1 MISIAKVIW
10 NTVRRPFPDSGL
22 TTLKGVQMN
31 QFRTMFV
38 SLAAVSLAGVL
49 LAGCSNPG
57 MGNAAPPDQSKAS
70 GPTGVEVNEAAAAAL
85 PAAVR
90 EKGTLTVTM
99 SQSSPPLHFMA
110 EDGTTTIGVDPEIAV
125 ALGEALGLKTKVVS
139 GPFDGIIP
147 GIAAGKF
154 DMSISQMSPS
164 AERRKVLDFVDYYQS
179 GSGIGVAPGNPQGLS
194 VDTLCGKRVGVLKGS
209 FQDLK
214 RLPALSAACTSGGKE
229 AIQAMTY
236 PDMQAPNLA
245 LTAGR
250 IDAVYIDGPT
260 LGYAVKQGGKIEVL
274 GEKDVSPVSIGFKKG
289 AGLEKAIQLG
299 MESLVK
305 SGKYQEIL
313 DKWGVGSGAI
323 TDFAFNKEQ

>member
-1 MISIAKVIW
+1 
-10 NTVRRPFPDSGL
+10 
-22 TTLKGVQMN
+22 MN
-31 QFRTMFV
+31 QFRSMLVTV
-38 SLAAVSLAGVL
+38 AAVSMASVILT
-49 LAGCSNPG
+49 GCSNPE
-57 MGNAAPPDQSKAS
+57 MNTSAQTDTPKSSTTAAA
-70 GPTGVEVNEAAAAAL
+70 VNVDEAAAAAL
-85 PAAVR
+85 PQAVR
-90 EKGTLTVTM
+90 DKGTLTVTM

-110 EDGTTTIGVDPEIAV
+110 PDGTTTVGVDPEIAM
-125 ALGEALGLKTKVVS
+125 ALGQTLGLKTAVQS

-147 GIAAGKF
+147 GIAAGKY
-154 DMSISQMSPS
+154 DVAISQMSPS

-179 GSGIGVAPGNPQGLS
+179 GSGIGVAPGNPQKLT

-214 RLPALSAACTSGGKE
+214 RLPALSAACTAAGNP
-229 AIQAMTY
+229 AIEAMTY

-260 LGYAVKQGGKIEVL
+260 LGYAIKQGGQIELL
-274 GEKDVSPVSIGFKKG
+274 GEKDLSPVSIGFKKD

-299 MESLVK
+299 MASLAK
-305 SGKYQEIL
+305 SGKYKEIL

-323 TDFAFNKEQ
+323 SDFAFNKEQ

>member
-1 MISIAKVIW
+1 
-10 NTVRRPFPDSGL
+10 
-22 TTLKGVQMN
+22 MN
-31 QFRTMFV
+31 QFRTMFM

-49 LAGCSNPG
+49 LSGCSNPG
-57 MGNAAPPDQSKAS
+57 MGNSAAPEAAKAS
-70 GPTGVEVNEAAAAAL
+70 ESSTKVEVDQAAAAAL
-85 PAAVR
+85 PNAVR
-90 EKGTLTVTM
+90 DKGTLTVTM

-110 EDGTTTIGVDPEIAV
+110 PDGTTTVGVDPDIAA
-125 ALGEALGLKTKVVS
+125 ALGESLGLKTAVVS

-147 GIAAGKF
+147 GIAAAKF
-154 DMSISQMSPS
+154 DMAISQMSPS
-164 AERRKVLDFVDYYQS
+164 AERRQVLDFVDYYQS

-214 RLPALSAACTSGGKE
+214 RLPALSETCTKAGKD

-250 IDAVYIDGPT
+250 IDAVYVDGPT
-260 LGYAVKQGGKIEVL
+260 LGYAIKQGGQIELL
-274 GEKDVSPVSIGFKKG
+274 GEKDLSPVSIGFKKG
-289 AGLEKAIQLG
+289 AGLENAIKLG

-305 SGKYQEIL
+305 SGKYKEIL

-323 TDFAFNKEQ
+323 TDFAVNKEQ

>member
-1 MISIAKVIW
+1 
-10 NTVRRPFPDSGL
+10 
-22 TTLKGVQMN
+22 MN
-31 QFRTMFV
+31 QFRSILVTV
-38 SLAAVSLAGVL
+38 AAISMASAILT
-49 LAGCSNPG
+49 GCSNPD
-57 MGNAAPPDQSKAS
+57 MNTSSKSDTQKPSTTAAAVSVDD
-70 GPTGVEVNEAAAAAL
+70 AAAAAL
-85 PAAVR
+85 PKAVR
-90 EKGTLTVTM
+90 DKGTLTVTM

-110 EDGTTTIGVDPEIAV
+110 PDGTTTVGVDPEIAM
-125 ALGEALGLKTKVVS
+125 ALGQTLGLKTEVQS

-154 DMSISQMSPS
+154 DMAISQMSPS

-179 GSGIGVAPGNPQGLS
+179 GSGIGVAPGNPQKLT

-214 RLPALSAACTSGGKE
+214 RLPALSAACTAAGNP
-229 AIQAMTY
+229 AIEAMTY

-260 LGYAVKQGGKIEVL
+260 LGYAIKQGGQIELL
-274 GEKDVSPVSIGFKKG
+274 GEKDLSPVSIGFKKD

-299 MESLVK
+299 MESLAK
-305 SGKYQEIL
+305 SGKYKEIL

-323 TDFAFNKEQ
+323 SDFAFNKEQ

>member
-1 MISIAKVIW
+1 MMTNKFKRV
-10 NTVRRPFPDSGL
+10 F
-22 TTLKGVQMN
+22 M
-31 QFRTMFV
+31 
-38 SLAAVSLAGVL
+38 SLAAVSLAAVTL
-49 LAGCSNPG
+49 SGCSNPE
-57 MGNAAPPDQSKAS
+57 MSNAAPPESSKTS
-70 GPTGVEVNEAAAAAL
+70 ESTKKVEVNEAAAAAL
-85 PAAVR
+85 PQAVR
-90 EKGTLTVTM
+90 DRGTLTVTM

-125 ALGEALGLKTKVVS
+125 ALGKTLGLETTVVS

-154 DMSISQMSPS
+154 DMAISQMSPS
-164 AERRKVLDFVDYYQS
+164 VERRKVLDFVDYYQS
-179 GSGIGVAPGNPQGLS
+179 GSGIGVAPGNPQGLEI
-194 VDTLCGKRVGVLKGS
+194 DNLCGKRVGVLKGS

-214 RLPALSAACTSGGKE
+214 RLPALSEACTSGGKE

-260 LGYAVKQGGKIEVL
+260 LGYAIKQGGQIELL
-274 GEKDVSPVSIGFKKG
+274 GEKDLSPVSIGFKKD
-289 AGLEKAIQLG
+289 AGLETAIKLG
-299 MESLVK
+299 MESLVE
-305 SGKYQEIL
+305 SGAYKEIL

>member
-1 MISIAKVIW
+1 
-10 NTVRRPFPDSGL
+10 
-22 TTLKGVQMN
+22 MN
-31 QFRTMFV
+31 QLRTTFL
-38 SLAAVSLAGVL
+38 SLAVVSLAGAL
-49 LAGCSNPG
+49 LTGCSNPATV
-57 MGNAAPPDQSKAS
+57 NSAAPEAAKTSAS
-70 GPTGVEVNEAAAAAL
+70 TVTVETDAAAAAAL
-85 PAAVR
+85 PQAVR
-90 EKGTLTVTM
+90 DKGTLTVTM

-110 EDGTTTIGVDPEIAV
+110 GDGTTTVGVDPEVAA
-125 ALGEALGLKTKVVS
+125 ALGQTLGLKTNVLS

-154 DMSISQMSPS
+154 DMAISQMSPS
-164 AERRKVLDFVDYYQS
+164 AERMKVLDFVDYYQS
-179 GSGIGVAPGNPQGLS
+179 GSGVGVAPGNPQHLT

-214 RLPALSAACTSGGKE
+214 RLPALSAACTTAGKE

-260 LGYAVKQGGKIEVL
+260 LGYAIKQGGQIELL
-274 GEKDVSPVSIGFKKG
+274 GEKDLSPVSIGFKKG
-289 AGLEKAIQLG
+289 AGLEKAVQLG

-305 SGKYQEIL
+305 SGKYKEIL
-313 DKWGVGSGAI
+313 DKWGVGTGAI
-323 TDFAFNKEQ
+323 SDFAFNKAQ

>member
-1 MISIAKVIW
+1 MLV
-10 NTVRRPFPDSGL
+10 TV
-22 TTLKGVQMN
+22 T
-31 QFRTMFV
+31 
-38 SLAAVSLAGVL
+38 AVSMASAL
-49 LAGCSNPG
+49 LSGCSNPE
-57 MGNAAPPDQSKAS
+57 MTSSAKSEAPKSSSSAEPVKVD
-70 GPTGVEVNEAAAAAL
+70 EAAAAAL
-85 PAAVR
+85 PKQAR
-90 EKGTLTVTM
+90 DKGTLTVTM

-110 EDGTTTIGVDPEIAV
+110 PDGTTTVGVDPEIAM
-125 ALGEALGLKTKVVS
+125 ALGQTLGLKTEVQS

-154 DMSISQMSPS
+154 DMAISQMSPS

-179 GSGIGVAPGNPQGLS
+179 GSGIGVAPGNPQHLT

-214 RLPALSAACTSGGKE
+214 RLPALSQACTAAGNP
-229 AIQAMTY
+229 AIEAMTY

-260 LGYAVKQGGKIEVL
+260 LGYAIKQGGQIELL
-274 GEKDVSPVSIGFKKG
+274 GEKDLSPVSIGFKKD

-299 MESLVK
+299 MESLAK
-305 SGKYQEIL
+305 SGKYKEIL

-323 TDFAFNKEQ
+323 SDFAFNKEQ

>member
-1 MISIAKVIW
+1 MLV
-10 NTVRRPFPDSGL
+10 TV
-22 TTLKGVQMN
+22 
-31 QFRTMFV
+31 
-38 SLAAVSLAGVL
+38 AAVSMASAL
-49 LAGCSNPG
+49 LSGCSNPD
-57 MGNAAPPDQSKAS
+57 MASSAQSVAPKSSSSAEAVKVDD
-70 GPTGVEVNEAAAAAL
+70 AAAAAL
-85 PAAVR
+85 PQEAR
-90 EKGTLTVTM
+90 DKGTLTVTM

-110 EDGTTTIGVDPEIAV
+110 PDGTTIQGVDPEIAM
-125 ALGEALGLKTKVVS
+125 ALGQTLGLKTEIKS

-154 DMSISQMSPS
+154 DLAVSQMSPS
-164 AERRKVLDFVDYYQS
+164 TERMKVLDFVDYYQS
-179 GSGIGVAPGNPQGLS
+179 GSGIGVAPGNPQHLT
-194 VDTLCGKRVGVLKGS
+194 VDTLCGKKVGVLKGS

-214 RLPALSAACTSGGKE
+214 RLPALSQACTAAGNP
-229 AIQAMTY
+229 AIEAMTY

-260 LGYAVKQGGKIEVL
+260 LGYAIKQGGQIELL

-299 MESLVK
+299 MESLAK
-305 SGKYQEIL
+305 SGKYKEIL

-323 TDFAFNKEQ
+323 SDFAFNKAQ

>member
-1 MISIAKVIW
+1 
-10 NTVRRPFPDSGL
+10 
-22 TTLKGVQMN
+22 MN
-31 QFRTMFV
+31 QFRTMFM
-38 SLAAVSLAGVL
+38 SLAAVSLAGAV
-49 LAGCSNPG
+49 LAGCSNPA
-57 MGNAAPPDQSKAS
+57 MGNAAPPQSTKAAES
-70 GPTGVEVNEAAAAAL
+70 TAAVPVNEVATAAL
-85 PAAVR
+85 PQAIR
-90 EKGTLTVTM
+90 DRGTLMVTM

-110 EDGTTTIGVDPEIAV
+110 ADGTTTIGVDPEIAV
-125 ALGEALGLKTKVVS
+125 ALGQALGLKTTVVS

-154 DMSISQMSPS
+154 DMAISQMSPS

-179 GSGIGVAPGNPQGLS
+179 GSGIGVAPGNPQKLT

-229 AIQAMTY
+229 TIQAMTY
-236 PDMQAPNLA
+236 PDMQTPNLA

-250 IDAVYIDGPT
+250 IDAVYVDGPT
-260 LGYAVKQGGKIEVL
+260 LGYAIKQGGQIEVL
-274 GEKDVSPVSIGFKKG
+274 GEKDLSPVSIGFKKG
-289 AGLEKAIQLG
+289 AGLEKAIKLG
-299 MESLVK
+299 MEALVQ
-305 SGKYQEIL
+305 SGRYKEIL

>member
-1 MISIAKVIW
+1 MV
-10 NTVRRPFPDSGL
+10 NR
-22 TTLKGVQMN
+22 
-31 QFRTMFV
+31 FRTMFM
-38 SLAAVSLAGVL
+38 SIAAVSLASIAL
-49 LAGCSNPG
+49 SGCSNPE
-57 MGNAAPPDQSKAS
+57 MSNAAPPEPATTS
-70 GPTGVEVNEAAAAAL
+70 GSTQKVEVNEAAAAAL
-85 PAAVR
+85 PQAVR
-90 EKGTLTVTM
+90 DRGTLTVTM

-110 EDGTTTIGVDPEIAV
+110 DDGTTTIGVDPEIAV
-125 ALGEALGLKTKVVS
+125 ALGEALGLKTTIAS

-147 GIAAGKF
+147 GLAAGKF
-154 DMSISQMSPS
+154 DLAVSQMSPS
-164 AERRKVLDFVDYYQS
+164 AERLKVLDFVDYYQS
-179 GSGIGVAPGNPQGLS
+179 GSGIGVAPGNPQALT

-214 RLPALSAACTSGGKE
+214 RLPTLSATCTAAGKE

-260 LGYAVKQGGKIEVL
+260 LGYAIKQGGKIELL

-289 AGLEKAIQLG
+289 AGLETAIKLG

-305 SGKYQEIL
+305 SGKYGEIL
-313 DKWGVGSGAI
+313 DKWGVSTGAI
-323 TDFAFNKEQ
+323 TDFAFDKAQ

>member
-1 MISIAKVIW
+1 
-10 NTVRRPFPDSGL
+10 
-22 TTLKGVQMN
+22 MN
-31 QFRTMFV
+31 QFRSILVTV
-38 SLAAVSLAGVL
+38 AAISMASAILT
-49 LAGCSNPG
+49 GCSNPD
-57 MGNAAPPDQSKAS
+57 MNTSSQPDAQKPSTTAAAVSVDD
-70 GPTGVEVNEAAAAAL
+70 AAAAAL
-85 PAAVR
+85 PKAVR
-90 EKGTLTVTM
+90 DKGTLTVTM

-110 EDGTTTIGVDPEIAV
+110 PDGTTTIGVDPEIAM
-125 ALGEALGLKTKVVS
+125 ALGQTLGLKTEVQS

-154 DMSISQMSPS
+154 DMAISQMSPS

-179 GSGIGVAPGNPQGLS
+179 GSGIGVAPGNPQKLTI
-194 VDTLCGKRVGVLKGS
+194 DTLCGKRVGVLKGS

-214 RLPALSAACTSGGKE
+214 RLPALSKACTDAGQP
-229 AIQAMTY
+229 AIEAMTY

-260 LGYAVKQGGKIEVL
+260 LGYAIKQGGQIELL

-289 AGLEKAIQLG
+289 AGMEKAIELG
-299 MESLVK
+299 MESLAK
-305 SGKYQEIL
+305 SGKYKEIL

-323 TDFAFNKEQ
+323 SDFAFNKAQ